1 LIGPVANANLNQLF
15 EDCSMDNI
23 ITTTS
28 DHYAVMVKLISD
40 PRRRVNQPVSSSF
53 RYEAFWR
60 RAPDYKDTL
69 EAAWAASGD
78 GPPSLHSTWAKLNRM
93 APTLKDW
100 SQATFGSVKKKI
112 RRLEQQLFVLRGQ
125 QLSDASVR
133 EERDIERQLC
143 ELFEC
148 EEIMAKQRSRVEWI
162 REGDRNTAFFHAK
175 ASARKRTNKISSLQR
190 VDGSKCESQGEI
202 KGMVHQFYE
211 HLFSSEPCDSIDAVL
226 DAIPVK
232 VMDEMNAD
240 LCKPYTDEEIE
251 EVALFQMGPTKAPG
265 PDGFPALFYQTHWDF
280 FKKEIF
286 DAVRSFLGGGDIPEG
301 LCDSIIV
308 LIPKVAKPKRL
319 KFFRPISLC
328 NVLYKIAFKVLAN
341 RLKVILPEIIS
352 EQQSA
357 FVSGRLITD
366 NALIAY
372 ECIRLGTRIQ
382 RNPFLR

>member
-1 LIGPVANANLNQLF
+1 
-15 EDCSMDNI
+15 MDNI

-148 EEIMAKQRSRVEWI
+148 EEIMAKQRSRVERI